1 MILNISNITGEP
13 LQGQIVS
20 QIKTQILNGLLSAG
34 YCLPSLRALS
44 REQRVSYITVQKAYE
59 TLENEGLIISQPG
72 RGYFV
77 KDINKSERMKIAKK
91 RLFDDLVSLVNSGI
105 KEGLKDVDIIDVFNN
120 LTGKIDKI
128 IK

>member
-1 MILNISNITGEP
+1 MILNISNITGES

-20 QIKTQILNGLLSAG
+20 QIKTQILNGMLPSG
-34 YCLPSLRALS
+34 YCLPSLRVLS

-77 KDINKSERMKIAKK
+77 RDIKKIELIKIAKK
-91 RLFDDLVSLVNSGI
+91 KLTENLVSLINTGNND
-105 KEGLKDVDIIDVFNN
+105 GLNKDDILDVLNN
-120 LTGKIDKI
+120 TIGKFAKN
-128 IK
+128 K